1 MCSVHFSFATVGHN
15 EGRLC
20 YILAIT
26 LPIIN
31 AVPVLTMD
39 EWSLSNIHLYAGS
52 FIAYDIS
59 QVNYLV
65 R

>member
-1 MCSVHFSFATVGHN
+1 MMCSVNFGFATIGHN

-20 YILAIT
+20 YILTIT

-31 AVPVLTMD
+31 TVPVLTMD
-39 EWSLSNIHLYAGS
+39 ELSLSNIHQYAGS

-59 QVNYLV
+59 QVNH
-65 R
+65 